1 MAEKKRY
8 PWASGPVSV
17 CPRIDCVPVEAEAQ
31 TEQCLLS
38 KILGYKITIH
48 MQGLRQLQLDHQQ
61 HCS

>member
-48 MQGLRQLQLDHQQ
+48 MQVPQTVTT
-61 HCS
+61 